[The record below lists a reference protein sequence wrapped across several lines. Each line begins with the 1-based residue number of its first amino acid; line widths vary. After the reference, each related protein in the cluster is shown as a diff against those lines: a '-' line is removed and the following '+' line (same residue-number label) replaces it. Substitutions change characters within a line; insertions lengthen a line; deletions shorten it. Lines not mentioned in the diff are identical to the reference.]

1 MNLATVTDP
10 PVDDDLALFARWRGG
25 DARAGARLA
34 QRHRPALHQ
43 FFRTKARPED
53 VDDLTQQVWVALGE
67 HDRADAIRTTLRAY
81 LFGIAR
87 HVLFAHL
94 RARYRAGA
102 VEPVSSSIAALDPS
116 LSQAVDARIQAQ
128 RMTLALQSLPVDTQ
142 ILLELRYL
150 SHLSTRELAAMY
162 GVPAGTIKSRLFHA
176 RKLLDAALT
185 GG

>member
-1 MNLATVTDP
+1 MNLATVSGP
-10 PVDDDLALFARWRGG
+10 PADDDLALFARWRGG
-25 DARAGARLA
+25 DARAGAALA
-34 QRHRPALHQ
+34 LRYRAALRQ

-53 VDDLTQQVWVALGE
+53 IDDLTQQVWVALGE
-67 HDRADAIRTTLRAY
+67 HRGTDPIRTSLRAY
-81 LFGIAR
+81 VFGIAR

-102 VEPVSSSIAALDPS
+102 VEPVSSTIAALDPS

-142 ILLELRYL
+142 ILLELRYF

-162 GVPAGTIKSRLFHA
+162 DVPAGTIKSRLFHA
-176 RKLLDAALT
+176 RKLLDAELAH
-185 GG
+185 